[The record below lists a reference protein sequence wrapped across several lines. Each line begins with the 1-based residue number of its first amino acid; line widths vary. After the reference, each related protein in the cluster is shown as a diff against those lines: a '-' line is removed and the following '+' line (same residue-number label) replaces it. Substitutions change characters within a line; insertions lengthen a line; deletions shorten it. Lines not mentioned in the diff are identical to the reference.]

1 MLHNDLFE
9 DPSDELARLAQETID
24 TQTSNELADIFETR
38 KRCERVITLHEQGF
52 VLDARDNFHAA
63 LVMLYGERV
72 SHYQMSRTCAYQS
85 AKDGEERAWTLYA
98 MAWDRWLLAL
108 GKPQR
113 FGTQI
118 VKQHGEWSLSTVDP
132 AVTDNERAFY
142 GVPPLFVQ
150 EQRARYLQREEDRDI
165 L

>member
-1 MLHNDLFE
+1 MNSEIFE

-24 TQTSNELADIFETR
+24 TQTNLEPSDIMESR
-38 KRCERVITLHEQGF
+38 NRCERVMMLHNQGL
-52 VLDARDNFHAA
+52 VLGARDNFHAA

-72 SHYQMSRTCAYQS
+72 SHYHLSRMCAYQA
-85 AKDGEERAWTLYA
+85 AKEGEERAWTLYA
-98 MAWDRWLLAL
+98 MASDRWLLAL
-108 GKPQR
+108 GKPQQ

-118 VKQHGEWSLSTVDP
+118 VKQHGQWSLSEVDP
-132 AVTDNERAFY
+132 KITDNDRAFY

-150 EQRARYLQREEDRDI
+150 EQRAKYLQREEDRDN